1 MTSTE
6 TAQKTPPLTT
16 RRTWLKGGLA
26 SAVVLTVGGA
36 WLARPPVAWEGG
48 QFSASA
54 QAIWH
59 ALGRALL
66 DGTLPTEATAQTQTL
81 AGLLDRL
88 TAAVAALP
96 PHAQAEL
103 SQLLTLLGTSV
114 GRRGLAG
121 VDSEW
126 SQASVAEIQAGLQ
139 AMRSSRLALRQQAY
153 VALHDL
159 VGAAY
164 FSHPSTWKVL
174 DYPGPMDL

>member
-1 MTSTE
+1 MTRTE
-6 TAQKTPPLTT
+6 TSPSTVSAAPTSPTT
-16 RRTWLKGGLA
+16 RRTWLKLGVA
-26 SAVVLTVGGA
+26 SAVVLAVGGT
-36 WLARPPVAWEGG
+36 WLARP
-48 QFSASA
+48 SASA
-54 QAIWH
+54 SAIWH

-66 DGTLPTEATAQTQTL
+66 DGALPTEATAQAQAL

-88 TAAVAALP
+88 NTAIAALP

-103 SQLLTLLGTSV
+103 SQLLNLLGTSV